1 LAAVLASSYDYDT
14 VDGDDDMSEANLA
27 ESMAYLDISEH
38 DEDVYEEGRN
48 LNQSVSGSFD
58 FGCCSPPLNDSEQ
71 SNSRPR
77 QSRVPR
83 QPRERIKN
91 KVALS
96 RSRHRRRRYDILS
109 ELLLSSA
116 DLLMLEKSQSKGF
129 LPMLAKLLVP
139 QPKNE
144 SNTDQRPPLWRRPIT
159 RIQGQSP
166 SEQGDREAYT
176 AAEGTF
182 KSRKSDDS
190 LRQQLDRIEHLG
202 PFLESLSP
210 GAGVRCLALLIFQ
223 HLLHSEEGYDARV
236 RHVVKTLGVIV
247 LIHDMESDPVDVD
260 ANNTDSST
268 RRTRALS
275 FDELVALATRKF
287 ESLEHCIASKL
298 LRISQVQQELAQA
311 NAGSKKRSKS
321 KTLSRQS
328 QELTRDQIMRGF
340 KIGGAAVIAG
350 TLFAVTG
357 GLAAPGIAAGVAA
370 LAGST
375 AATAAAAALLTSTA
389 AVTTIFGVGGGGLA
403 AYKMQR
409 RTQGLTHFEFRKEKS
424 RRSKSDEEG
433 DDTADAELFS
443 TICLS
448 GWLRDKYD
456 FQRPWGIMPSHPRLT
471 DRLELLER
479 FYSVYSPDHV
489 LKSAQILAS
498 WKGEEQELWNV
509 LRKKYGRDPDHLF
522 PFDDGPRLRGALT
535 HEQQEI
541 VDDLFVELGY
551 VASAKDES
559 GDQATP
565 FERMRVGW
573 KERFKHASKAPTT
586 NRKSAPVENVRM
598 GLRDSL
604 HGPHADDGGFGA
616 ADVSSVASSGFESV
630 STGVSMLSEGR
641 EEMQENSARPKHL
654 STVWDYQ
661 ASYGG
666 ELYTVQWE
674 NHLLTELCDSVSDL
688 AYDVVSGGTAQLLK
702 HTALSTL
709 MSAIAWPY
717 ALVNAAN
724 MIDGTWT
731 LAVER
736 ADEAGKELARSLLF
750 SRAGNRPV
758 TLVGFSFGARTIY
771 SCLKEL
777 AMYQENWEDYQEM
790 KFSSMQNGKVTQPVV
805 ENEGSENFYKH
816 MREPA
821 SIVEDAIIMGLP
833 NHLSLTSWKVC
844 RQVVS
849 GRLVN
854 CYSRKDLI
862 LSLMFQFKRLGIKPV
877 CGTCPVNVSGV
888 ENIDVTDLIAGH
900 QDYCLVAGDV
910 LKRVRHGQPFR
921 SDSTTV
927 FVPYNLESQG
937 PVEA

>member
-14 VDGDDDMSEANLA
+14 VDGDDDMSEENLA
-27 ESMAYLDISEH
+27 ESMAYLDITQH
-38 DEDVYEEGRN
+38 DDEIYEEDGN

-58 FGCCSPPLNDSEQ
+58 FGCDSPPLNDSEQ
-71 SNSRPR
+71 RSSRPR

-96 RSRHRRRRYDILS
+96 RNRHRRRRYDILS

-139 QPKNE
+139 QPKDE
-144 SNTDQRPPLWRRPIT
+144 SNTEQRPPLWRRPIK

-166 SEQGDREAYT
+166 QEQGDREAYT

-190 LRQQLDRIEHLG
+190 LRYQLDRIEHLG
-202 PFLESLSP
+202 PFIESLSP
-210 GAGVRCLALLIFQ
+210 GAGVRCLALFIYQ
-223 HLLHSEEGYDARV
+223 HLLRSEEGYDARV

-247 LIHDMESDPVDVD
+247 LIHDMECDPVDIV

-298 LRISQVQQELAQA
+298 LKISQVQQELAQA
-311 NAGSKKRSKS
+311 NASSKKRSKS
-321 KTLSRQS
+321 KALSRQS
-328 QELTRDQIMRGF
+328 QEFSSEQIMRGF

-350 TLFAVTG
+350 TLFAITG

-409 RTQGLTHFEFRKEKS
+409 RTQGLTHFEFRKETS
-424 RRSKSDEEG
+424 RRSTPG

-456 FQRPWGIMPSHPRLT
+456 FQRPWGIAPSHPRLT

-489 LKSAQILAS
+489 SKSAQILAS

-522 PFDDGPRLRGALT
+522 PFDDGPRVRGALT

-559 GDQATP
+559 RDQATP

-573 KERFKHASKAPTT
+573 KERFKHAPKVTAT
-586 NRKSAPVENVRM
+586 NRETAPVRNVRM
-598 GLRDSL
+598 GLQDSL
-604 HGPHADDGGFGA
+604 HGPHAEDDGFGS
-616 ADVSSVASSGFESV
+616 ADVSSVASSGFESA
-630 STGVSMLSEGR
+630 STGVSV
-641 EEMQENSARPKHL
+641 EEIQENSARPKHL

-702 HTALSTL
+702 HTAFSTL
-709 MSAIAWPY
+709 LSAIAWPY

-777 AMYQENWEDYQEM
+777 AMYQENWEDYQER
-790 KFSSMQNGKVTQPVV
+790 KLSNMQNRNVAQPVV
-805 ENEGSENFYKH
+805 ENEGENFYKH

-888 ENIDVTDLIAGH
+888 ENIDVTDMIAGH
-900 QDYCLVAGDV
+900 QDYTLVAGDV

-937 PVEA
+937 SVEA